1 MKFTYPDRFI
11 VYEHAPVHTIEL
23 ADDHVTLSITLDTTH
38 TAVKVD
44 ANNVVLCTN
53 GFNKFTIINKGSNDI
68 DTSFHAN
75 VSGLV

>member
-23 ADDHVTLSITLDTTH
+23 ADDQVNLFITLNSLH
-38 TAVKVD
+38 TAVRVE